1 MSTDSRKIRLILELR
16 HGGIVDRRTLAAIER
31 VPREIF
37 VPDAFK
43 DKAYDNVALPI
54 GHEQTISMPME
65 VAQMT
70 QALEVGDRMKVL
82 EIGTGSGYQA
92 AVLAEVLGA
101 GHVYTVEVV
110 RALGEAARKRL
121 KDLGYDNVTQRIGD
135 GYKGWPAEAPFDGV
149 LVTAAPPKIPQAL
162 IDQLR
167 PGGRMVVPVGRAHDR
182 QTLSVVT
189 KDASGHVSVDQIL
202 PVAFVPM
209 VPGRDTLLN

>member
-1 MSTDSRKIRLILELR
+1 M
-16 HGGIVDRRTLAAIER
+16 
-31 VPREIF
+31 
-37 VPDAFK
+37 
-43 DKAYDNVALPI
+43 
-54 GHEQTISMPME
+54 
-65 VAQMT
+65 
-70 QALEVGDRMKVL
+70 
-82 EIGTGSGYQA
+82 
-92 AVLAEVLGA
+92 
-101 GHVYTVEVV
+101 
-110 RALGEAARKRL
+110 GEAARKRL

>member
-16 HGGIVDRRTLAAIER
+16 HGGIVDRRTLAAIEK

-54 GHEQTISMPME
+54 GHEQTISMPMV

-92 AVLAEVLGA
+92 AVLAHLC
-101 GHVYTVEVV
+101 
-110 RALGEAARKRL
+110 RRL
-121 KDLGYDNVTQRIGD
+121 YSIERHKELNAVAETRFKTLRLTNITTKVGD
-135 GYKGWPAEAPFDGV
+135 GSLGWPEQAPFDRIM
-149 LVTAAPPKIPQAL
+149 VTAAAADVPPHLIEQLAL
-162 IDQLR
+162 
-167 PGGRMVVPVGRAHDR
+167 GGVMVVPVGADGGTDDPEQRLIR
-182 QTLSVVT
+182 VT
-189 KDASGHVSVDQIL
+189 RTEEGAEVDDL
-202 PVAFVPM
+202 GPVRFVPM
-209 VPGRDTLLN
+209 VPQARR